1 MSLSPHPPR
10 GLANQDLKDYFRNMS
25 FMSQPTSPPAL
36 RDPRAL
42 RALAHPVRLTILEHL
57 RSVGPATATEC
68 AEVTGQSPSA
78 CSYHLRALAKWDL
91 VTESDGRDR
100 RERRW
105 ASKGRF
111 VIGDH
116 DEPRGADV
124 AAAEHQLT
132 AQVLERATSRA
143 LAWMD
148 ASDDEP
154 KAWRDVTVISN
165 SALRITADELGDVLE
180 KIEALLAPYAAGER
194 QSSAPADS
202 RRVHFHLSAV
212 PSLS

>member
-1 MSLSPHPPR
+1 
-10 GLANQDLKDYFRNMS
+10 MS
-25 FMSQPTSPPAL
+25 FASLPTTPAL

-42 RALAHPVRLTILEHL
+42 RALAHPVRLAILEHL
-57 RSVGPATATEC
+57 RTMGPATATEC

-91 VTESDGRDR
+91 VAESAGRDR

-105 ASKGRF
+105 VSKGRF

-132 AQVLERATSRA
+132 AQVLQRATARA

-154 KAWRDVTVISN
+154 KAWRDVTVITN
-165 SALRITADELGDVLE
+165 STLRLTSDELGDVLE
-180 KIEALLAPYAAGER
+180 QIETLLAPYSADAR
-194 QSSAPADS
+194 QPDTPDES
-202 RRVHFHLSAV
+202 RLVHLHLSAV
-212 PSLS
+212 PSRS

>member
-1 MSLSPHPPR
+1 
-10 GLANQDLKDYFRNMS
+10 MS
-25 FMSQPTSPPAL
+25 FASLPTTPAL

-42 RALAHPVRLTILEHL
+42 RALAHPVRLAILEHL

-91 VTESDGRDR
+91 VAESDGRDR

-116 DEPRGADV
+116 DEPRGPDV

-132 AQVLERATSRA
+132 AQVLQRATARA

-165 SALRITADELGDVLE
+165 AALRLTADELGRVLE
-180 KIEALLAPYAAGER
+180 QVEALLAPYGVDER
-194 QSSAPADS
+194 KSDAPDGS
-202 RRVHFHLSAV
+202 RLVHLHLSAV
-212 PSLS
+212 PSRP

>member
-1 MSLSPHPPR
+1 
-10 GLANQDLKDYFRNMS
+10 MS
-25 FMSQPTSPPAL
+25 FASQPTTPPAL

-42 RALAHPVRLTILEHL
+42 RALAHPVRLAILEHL
-57 RSVGPATATEC
+57 RTVGPATATEC

-111 VIGDH
+111 VVGDH
-116 DEPRGADV
+116 DEPRGPDV
-124 AAAEHQLT
+124 VAAEHQLV
-132 AQVLERATSRA
+132 AQVLERATARA

-148 ASDDEP
+148 ASDEEP

-165 SALRITADELGDVLE
+165 TALRITADELATLLGQV
-180 KIEALLAPYAAGER
+180 EALLSPYAAGER
-194 QSSAPADS
+194 QSDDPDD
-202 RRVHFHLSAV
+202 RRLVYFHLSAV
-212 PSLS
+212 PGRP

>member
-1 MSLSPHPPR
+1 M
-10 GLANQDLKDYFRNMS
+10 KDYFRNMS
-25 FMSQPTSPPAL
+25 FTSQPTSPPAL

-42 RALAHPVRLTILEHL
+42 RALAHPVRLAILEHL
-57 RSVGPATATEC
+57 RTIGPATATEC

-91 VTESDGRDR
+91 VAESDGHDR

-111 VIGDH
+111 VISDH

-132 AQVLERATSRA
+132 AQVLQRATSRA

-154 KAWRDVTVISN
+154 KAWRDVTMIGN
-165 SALRITADELGDVLE
+165 SALRVTADELATVLE
-180 KIEALLAPYAAGER
+180 QVEALIAPYSVGER
-194 QSSAPADS
+194 QSDVPDGS
-202 RRVHFHLSAV
+202 RIVHFTLSAV
-212 PSLS
+212 PSLP